1 MCNLYRMTTN
11 ADAMRQLF
19 GPLET
24 GGANIAAMDEIYP
37 EALAPV
43 IVTATAGEPR
53 RLETMRWG
61 WPPFGEIKRPITN
74 VRNLASPM
82 WRSALAKPA
91 RRCLVPATGFSE
103 WSAAPDPATGKKRK
117 HWFALTDA
125 SPFAFA
131 GLWRPTADGSRFAF
145 LTAAPNALV
154 GAVHPKAMPVL
165 LTPGA
170 LANAWLAVDG
180 PTAAAMQQPFPDA
193 KMRELACEPGA
204 PPKDVASPP
213 REPDLFG

>member
-24 GGANIAAMDEIYP
+24 AGANVAAMDEIYP

-43 IVTATAGEPR
+43 IVTGVAEGQR

-82 WRSALAKPA
+82 WRSALADPA
-91 RRCLVPATGFSE
+91 RRCLVPATAFSE
-103 WSAAPDPATGKKRK
+103 WSATPDPVTGRKRK
-117 HWFALTDA
+117 HWFAMADD

-131 GLWRPTADGSRFAF
+131 GLWRPTSDGPRFAF
-145 LTAAPNALV
+145 LTASPNAMV
-154 GAVHPKAMPVL
+154 EAIHPKAMPVL

-170 LANAWLAVDG
+170 MADAWLSGDG
-180 PTAAAMQQPFPDA
+180 AAAAAMQQPFPDA
-193 KMRELACEPGA
+193 DMRELATEPLA
-204 PPKDVASPP
+204 SANNPVVPPH
-213 REPDLFG
+213 EPDLFG

>member
-24 GGANIAAMDEIYP
+24 SGANIAAMDEIYP
-37 EALAPV
+37 EAFAPV
-43 IVTATAGEPR
+43 IVTAAAGGWR

-74 VRNLASPM
+74 VRNRASPM
-82 WRSALAKPA
+82 WRSALADPA
-91 RRCLVPATGFSE
+91 RRCLVPATAFSE
-103 WSAAPDPATGKKRK
+103 WSAKPDPVTGKKRK
-117 HWFALTDA
+117 HWFAMVDD

-131 GLWRPTADGSRFAF
+131 GLWRPTASGPRFAF

-154 GAVHPKAMPVL
+154 GAIHPKAMPVL

-170 LANAWLAVDG
+170 LADAWLNGDSAA
-180 PTAAAMQQPFPDA
+180 AAAMQQPFPDDR
-193 KMRELACEPGA
+193 MRELAIEEPASANA
-204 PPKDVASPP
+204 PAHCP

>member
-24 GGANIAAMDEIYP
+24 GGANIAVMDEIYP

-43 IVTATAGEPR
+43 IVTAAAGGLR

-82 WRSALAKPA
+82 WRSALADPA
-91 RRCLVPATGFSE
+91 RRCLVPATAFSE

-117 HWFALTDA
+117 HWFALADD
-125 SPFAFA
+125 SMFAFA
-131 GLWRPTADGSRFAF
+131 GLWRPTADGPRFAF
-145 LTAAPNALV
+145 LTAAPNATV

-170 LANAWLAVDG
+170 LADAWLAVDG
-180 PTAAAMQQPFPDA
+180 PSAAAMQQPFPDA
-193 KMRELACEPGA
+193 KMRELASEPGA
-204 PPKDVASPP
+204 PPKDAASPP
-213 REPDLFG
+213 LEPDLFG